1 MPAQN
6 RLYGI
11 SGIPNKNPSFMHS
24 KGLSADK
31 LKNDLTQNLKVLHSL
46 KMVHKDIKP
55 DNILYSET
63 MKRFVFT
70 DFGLTHA
77 VK

>member
-1 MPAQN
+1 
-6 RLYGI
+6 
-11 SGIPNKNPSFMHS
+11 MHS

-31 LKNDLTQNLKVLHSL
+31 FKNDLTQNLKVLHSL